1 MAVSIR
7 DFARELKGFED
18 RKVVLKALRGAIR
31 KPFPSVRAKIRAS
44 AKAILPKGGGL
55 NAWVAALRVNL
66 AVKATTGRSA
76 GVIVKGGRNSAG
88 SRSDVRAIDR
98 GRVRAPSWGR
108 RGPAAWHTQQVTP
121 GFFTTP
127 VIEATEWHE
136 EIDRAVDT
144 AFDTVR
150 RG

>member
-1 MAVSIR
+1 VAVNIQQ
-7 DFARELKGFED
+7 FARELKVFEG
-18 RKVVLKALRGAIR
+18 RKLVLKSLRAAIR
-31 KPFPSVRAKIRAS
+31 KPFPSVRARIRAR
-44 AKAILPKGGGL
+44 AKATLPKAGRL
-55 NAWVAALRVNL
+55 NAWAAAVRINL

-88 SRSDVRAIDR
+88 GRSDVRALDR

-108 RGPAAWHTQQVTP
+108 RGPGQWHTQQVTP

-127 VIEATEWHE
+127 VVEATEWHA
-136 EIDRAVDT
+136 EIERAVDA